1 MWSGDESSTRV
12 LKRGVCV
19 KMWLGL
25 TIFLVTVS
33 FGLTV
38 WTVHT
43 YDDTMEVA
51 VLLVLFGYG
60 YLVPFVS
67 RRVHVMTSAL
77 TLAGLGRLSTH
88 HDVSLAALAVYVLA
102 VFVGHP

>member
-1 MWSGDESSTRV
+1 
-12 LKRGVCV
+12 
-19 KMWLGL
+19 MWLGL
-25 TIFLVTVS
+25 TICLVTVS
-33 FGLTV
+33 MGLTA

-43 YDDTMEVA
+43 YDDTTEIA
-51 VLLVLFGYG
+51 ALLALFGVG
-60 YLVPFVS
+60 YVVPFLS

-77 TLAGLGRLSTH
+77 TLAALGRLSTH

>member
-1 MWSGDESSTRV
+1 M
-12 LKRGVCV
+12 
-19 KMWLGL
+19 GL
-25 TIFLVTVS
+25 TA
-33 FGLTV
+33 

-43 YDDTMEVA
+43 YDDTTEIA
-51 VLLVLFGYG
+51 PLLALFGVG
-60 YLVPFVS
+60 YVVPFLS

-77 TLAGLGRLSTH
+77 TLAALGRLSTH